1 MKYPSKINSTYRSSF
16 HTGAGKKRGNGNC
29 LATLWPNFTL
39 RLKVNSFFSA
49 GETRVEKRDRVEYT
63 DSSVGTEAEADNV
76 MIQIKPYLFN
86 M

>member
-1 MKYPSKINSTYRSSF
+1 MAKF
-16 HTGAGKKRGNGNC
+16 HTS
-29 LATLWPNFTL
+29 TQ
-39 RLKVNSFFSA
+39 SQFFFFA

-86 M
+86 V